1 MLDENA
7 ALDQT
12 AGKVGPSQVPIMARH
27 IFNPA
32 AVSASGGKSHGFAED
47 DFFFF
52 HPVVDPP
59 KLGNLTRII
68 PSPFYFCFT
77 TSLIQKY

>member
-12 AGKVGPSQVPIMARH
+12 EPSQVPIMARH

-47 DFFFF
+47 DFSFLQR
-52 HPVVDPP
+52 VVDPP
-59 KLGNLTRII
+59 KFGNLTRMI
-68 PSPFYFCFT
+68 PPPDID
-77 TSLIQKY
+77 LPHH

>member
-1 MLDENA
+1 VLDENA

-12 AGKVGPSQVPIMARH
+12 AGKVCPSQVPIMARH

-32 AVSASGGKSHGFAED
+32 AVSASGGKSDGFAED
-47 DFFFF
+47 DFFF
-52 HPVVDPP
+52 HPVVDPS

-68 PSPFYFCFT
+68 PSP
-77 TSLIQKY
+77 

>member
-12 AGKVGPSQVPIMARH
+12 AGKVCPSQVPIMARH

-32 AVSASGGKSHGFAED
+32 AVSASGGKSDGFAED
-47 DFFFF
+47 DFFF
-52 HPVVDPP
+52 PP
-59 KLGNLTRII
+59 SG
-68 PSPFYFCFT
+68 
-77 TSLIQKY
+77 